1 MERGSGLSGRAKH
14 NHSSHY
20 QTEAEALGSE
30 RNARTEAEVEQER
43 RRHAADFEGGERGPM
58 SSSVG
63 DPQTRDKRA
72 DAPQLCRELDFR
84 PERPTLGLDS
94 TEP

>member
-1 MERGSGLSGRAKH
+1 MERGSGLSGRAQH
-14 NHSSHY
+14 NHSSRY

-30 RNARTEAEVEQER
+30 RNARTEAEVEQET
-43 RRHAADFEGGERGPM
+43 RRHAAGFEGGERGPM

-63 DPQTRDKRA
+63 DPQTRDKE
-72 DAPQLCRELDFR
+72 LCPELDFR